1 MYQDS
6 QFGVCS
12 LKSVE
17 QVVVAERLVA
27 DDVDL
32 PDLRALALDDVDRDL
47 DAVAGDFLD
56 LGVDLHG
63 VLAAREVLV
72 GEEALDFVERR
83 LVERLAA
90 READVA
96 QRLLEVLGLD
106 VLVAGDRE
114 ALDRRAFEHGDDQR
128 AAVAADLDVTEE
140 AGCIQR
146 AQRFVDAALV
156 EPVAD
161 VDGQVVVDRAFRDA
175 LQAFDADVADGEFA
189 ALGLGEYGR
198 YGKEEAGSDGRKLQS
213 HCFRETQL
221 NNRERS
227 L

>member
-12 LKSVE
+12 LKSSSS
-17 QVVVAERLVA
+17 VVVAERFVA

-47 DAVAGDFLD
+47 DPVAGHFLD
-56 LGVDLHG
+56 LGVDLHA
-63 VLAAREVLV
+63 VLAARVVLV
-72 GEEALDFVERR
+72 GQEALDLVQRR
-83 LVERLAA
+83 LVVGLAA
-90 READVA
+90 RESDVA

-114 ALDRRAFEHGDDQR
+114 ALDRRPLEHGHDQR
-128 AAVAADLDVTEE
+128 AAVAADLDVAEE

-146 AQRFVDAALV
+146 AQRFVDAAAV
-156 EPVAD
+156 EAIAD
-161 VDGQVVVDRAFRDA
+161 VHRQVVVDRAFRDA
-175 LQAFDADVADGEFA
+175 LQALDPDVADGELG
-189 ALGLGEYGR
+189 ALALGEYGR
-198 YGKEEAGSDGRKLQS
+198 YGKEEGRQDGRKLQS
-213 HCFRETQL
+213 HVLGEAQL